1 MLQSRRQDL
10 EAQIRGLR
18 EELEKGRG
26 RLQATHEELL
36 LLRRERR
43 EHGLEVTGRAGVG
56 GRVRLRAW
64 ITASGPPGRRPQSW
78 VTGSPSSQ
86 ARRAKALAQGQV
98 GATERLSLAGGSRMH
113 QRPATGG
120 QGWGRGESSPSEVMG
135 TWTRSGCE
143 NRGKKMEG
151 GSMP

>member
-18 EELEKGRG
+18 EELEKGQG

-56 GRVRLRAW
+56 GQVRLGAW
-64 ITASGPPGRRPQSW
+64 ATASGPPGRRPQSW
-78 VTGSPSSQ
+78 VAGSPSSP

-98 GATERLSLAGGSRMH
+98 GATERLSGDGGSRMH
-113 QRPATGG
+113 QRPAAGG
-120 QGWGRGESSPSEVMG
+120 QGWG
-135 TWTRSGCE
+135 
-143 NRGKKMEG
+143 
-151 GSMP
+151 

>member
-43 EHGLEVTGRAGVG
+43 EHTLEVTGRAGVG
-56 GRVRLRAW
+56 GHVRLGAW
-64 ITASGPPGRRPQSW
+64 ATASGPPGRRPQSW
-78 VTGSPSSQ
+78 VTGSPSSL

-98 GATERLSLAGGSRMH
+98 GATERLSGVVVL
-113 QRPATGG
+113 
-120 QGWGRGESSPSEVMG
+120 
-135 TWTRSGCE
+135 GCIRDQQLE
-143 NRGKKMEG
+143 ARDGAEARAHRWR
-151 GSMP
+151 